1 MTVTIDKFGRVLIP
15 KPVRDRLGLTAG
27 AELAL
32 DVHTAGDGAPAL
44 ELRAVPDEP
53 ALVREGGLLV
63 HTGRLD
69 PAAHDLDAFLAAQ
82 RDKRTRRVAGLDAD
96 GAFAGRSG
104 GRSSGDRPAPD
115 PAAR

>member
-1 MTVTIDKFGRVLIP
+1 MNVTIDKFGRVLIP

-53 ALVREGGLLV
+53 ALVREDGLLV

-82 RDKRTRRVAGLDAD
+82 RDERTRHLAGFDSA
-96 GAFAGRSG
+96 GAS
-104 GRSSGDRPAPD
+104 PD
-115 PAAR
+115 PAGP